1 MVQAGLL
8 LLALPVVAQVKFG
21 ETSTNLNGTIS
32 SGYSATY
39 GNLTPSTHA
48 WTIGG
53 DATLSGSYHSPNFLS
68 FTISP
73 YLNQSS
79 ANSDFQSI
87 SNASGVDAT
96 VNIFNGSKFPG
107 SVTYSKAY
115 NSEGNYAVPGL
126 PDYVTHGDSDSF
138 GINWSENIPD
148 APSFSA
154 GFQTGNS
161 SYSVYGISNQ
171 GNNSFH
177 STNLHS
183 GYTWAGFNMGAYY
196 VNGGGHS
203 QVPALAA
210 GAPSTEIHSGNSG
223 EGFNVSHLLP
233 WQGSM
238 SGSYN
243 RSTWDSEYLGYN
255 TNGTINLL
263 NAVATVRPR
272 NNLGVSGSASYSD
285 NLAGQLAQSVIG
297 VGGIVPG
304 FNSNQSS
311 NSLDLLGVVG
321 YTPMANLQTDAFVE
335 RRTQSFLGQDYGVTS
350 YGGGGTYTHNLAGG
364 TINGSL
370 NLTAN
375 AADNSGQDTLG
386 FSASGNYSNI
396 VKGWHLNGSF
406 GYAQN
411 VQTLLITYMNSFYNY
426 SANARRRWGQFNLGV
441 GAGGSNTALTDQ
453 PGTANN
459 SQSYNASLAYG
470 IWLTATGTYAR
481 SNGQALLTGTGL
493 VPVPIPS
500 PILPSGLVSL
510 YGGESYAFSLSSIPT
525 KKLVIAATFG
535 KSITDTTNNSIFSS
549 NQTNQFNSIVQYRVR
564 KLNFVSGYARLEQ
577 GFSGSGLPTEIISS
591 YYMGVSRWFN
601 FF

>member
-8 LLALPVVAQVKFG
+8 LMAVPAVAQVQFG
-21 ETSTNLNGTIS
+21 EASTNLNGTIS

-39 GNLTPSTHA
+39 GNLTPSTHS

-53 DATLSGSYHSPNFLS
+53 DATFSGYYHSPNFLS
-68 FTISP
+68 FTVSP

-87 SNASGVDAT
+87 SDASGVNAT

-107 SVTYSKAY
+107 AVTYSKAY

-126 PDYVTHGDSDSF
+126 ADYVTHGNSDSF
-138 GINWSENIPD
+138 GINWSENLPN

-154 GFQTGNS
+154 GFQMGNS
-161 SYSVYGISNQ
+161 SYSVYGISDQ
-171 GNNSFH
+171 GTNAFH

-183 GYTWAGFNMGAYY
+183 AYTWEGFNMGAYY

-203 QVPALAA
+203 DVPALAA
-210 GAPSTEIHSGNSG
+210 GAPSTEIRTGNSG
-223 EGFNVSHLLP
+223 EGFNVNHLLP
-233 WQGSM
+233 WSGSV

-243 RSTWDSEYLGYN
+243 RSTWDSDYLGF
-255 TNGTINLL
+255 TTSGTINLL
-263 NAVATVRPR
+263 NTVATVRPR
-272 NNLGVSGSASYSD
+272 NNLSVSGSANYSD
-285 NLAGQLAQSVIG
+285 NLAGQLAESVVG
-297 VGGIVPG
+297 VGGIVPA
-304 FNSNQSS
+304 FNTNQSS
-311 NSLDLLGVVG
+311 DSLDLLGTVT
-321 YTPMANLQTDAFVE
+321 YTPMPNLQTDGFVE

-350 YGGGGTYTHNLAGG
+350 YGGGGTYAHALAGG
-364 TINGSL
+364 TLNGSV
-370 NLTAN
+370 NVSAN
-375 AADNSGQDTLG
+375 AADNTGRDTLG
-386 FSASGNYSNI
+386 FSATGNYSNI
-396 VKGWHLNGSF
+396 VRGWHLNGSF

-411 VQTLLITYMNSFYNY
+411 VQTLIITYMNSFYNY
-426 SANARRRWGQFNLGV
+426 SVSARRRWGQFNLGV

-459 SQSYNASLAYG
+459 SQSYNASVAYG
-470 IWLTATGTYAR
+470 TLLTATGTYAR
-481 SNGQALLTGTGL
+481 SSGQALLTGTGL

-500 PILPSGLVSL
+500 PILPSSLVSL
-510 YGGESYAFSLSSIPT
+510 YGGDSYAFSLSAIPT
-525 KKLVIAATFG
+525 KRLVIAATFG
-535 KSITDTTNNSIFSS
+535 KAITSTTNNSILSS
-549 NQTNQFNSIVQYRVR
+549 NETNQLNSIVQYRVR

-577 GFSGSGLPTEIISS
+577 GFSGSGRPTEIISS

>member
-1 MVQAGLL
+1 MVQTGLL
-8 LLALPVVAQVKFG
+8 LLAVPAVAQVKFG

-39 GNLTPSTHA
+39 GNLIPSTHG

-53 DATLSGSYHSPNFLS
+53 DATFSGSFHSPNFLS
-68 FTISP
+68 FTVSP

-87 SNASGVDAT
+87 SNASGVNAT

-107 SVTYSKAY
+107 SVTYSKAF

-126 PDYVTHGDSDSF
+126 ADYVTHGDSDSF
-138 GINWSENIPD
+138 GINWSENLPN

-161 SYSVYGISNQ
+161 SYSVYGLSDQ
-171 GNNSFH
+171 GNNAFH

-210 GAPSTEIHSGNSG
+210 GELSTEIQSNNSG
-223 EGFNVSHLLP
+223 EGFNVTHLLP
-233 WQGSM
+233 WQGSI

-243 RSTWDSEYLGYN
+243 RSSWDSDYLGYS
-255 TNGTINLL
+255 TSGTINIV
-263 NAVATVRPR
+263 NSVATVRPR
-272 NNLGVSGSASYSD
+272 NNLSVSGSANYSD
-285 NLAGQLAQSVIG
+285 NLAGQLAESVIG

-304 FNSNQSS
+304 FNTNQSS
-311 NSLDLLGVVG
+311 DSLDLLGVVS
-321 YTPMANLQTDAFVE
+321 YTPMPNLQTDAFVE
-335 RRTQSFLGQDYGVTS
+335 RRTQSFLGQNYGVTS
-350 YGGGGTYTHNLAGG
+350 YGGGGTYSHNLAGG
-364 TINGSL
+364 TVNGSL
-370 NLTAN
+370 NMSAN
-375 AADNSGQDTLG
+375 SADNSGQDTLG
-386 FSASGNYSNI
+386 FSASGNYSN
-396 VKGWHLNGSF
+396 VVREWHLNGSF

-411 VQTLLITYMNSFYNY
+411 VQTLLITYMNSYYNY
-426 SANARRRWGQFNLGV
+426 SGNARRRWGQFNLGV
-441 GAGGSNTALTDQ
+441 GVGGANTALTDQ
-453 PGTANN
+453 PGTANS

-470 IWLTATGTYAR
+470 LWLTATGSYAR
-481 SNGQALLTGTGL
+481 SSGQALLTGAGL
-493 VPVPIPS
+493 APVPIPS
-500 PILPSGLVSL
+500 PILPSSLVSL
-510 YGGESYAFSLSSIPT
+510 YGGDSYAFSVSSIPT
-525 KKLVIAATFG
+525 KRLVIAATFG
-535 KSITDTTNNSIFSS
+535 KAMTDTTNNSILSS
-549 NQTNQFNSIVQYRVR
+549 NRTNQFSSIVQYRVR
-564 KLNFVSGYARLEQ
+564 KLNFISGYARLEQ
-577 GFSGSGLPTEIISS
+577 GFTGSGLPPEIISS

>member
-1 MVQAGLL
+1 MVPAGLL
-8 LLALPVVAQVKFG
+8 LLAVPVVAQVKFG
-21 ETSTNLNGTIS
+21 EASTNLNGTIS

-39 GNLTPSTHA
+39 GNLIPSTHD

-53 DATLSGSYHSPNFLS
+53 DATFSGSYHSPNFLS
-68 FTISP
+68 FSVSP

-87 SNASGVDAT
+87 SNASGVNAT
-96 VNIFNGSKFPG
+96 VNVFNGSKFPG

-115 NSEGNYAVPGL
+115 NSEGNYAVPGIA
-126 PDYVTHGDSDSF
+126 DYVTHGNSDSF
-138 GINWSENIPD
+138 GVNWSENIPD

-154 GFQTGNS
+154 GYQMGNS
-161 SYSVYGISNQ
+161 SYSVYGLDNQ

-183 GYTWAGFNMGAYY
+183 GYNWAGFNMGAYY

-203 QVPALAA
+203 QIPALAS
-210 GAPSTEIHSGNSG
+210 GEPSTAIQSNNSG

-233 WQGSM
+233 WQGSA

-243 RSTWDSEYLGYN
+243 RSTWDSDYLGYN
-255 TNGTINLL
+255 THGTINLV
-263 NAVATVRPR
+263 NAIATVRPR
-272 NNLGVSGSASYSD
+272 NNLSASGSASYSD

-304 FNSNQSS
+304 FDSSQSS
-311 NSLDLLGVVG
+311 DSLDLLAIAT

-335 RRTQSFLGQDYGVTS
+335 RRTQSFLGKDYGVTS
-350 YGGGGTYTHNLAGG
+350 YGGGGTYSHNLAGG
-364 TINGSL
+364 TVNGAL
-370 NLTAN
+370 NMSAN
-375 AADNSGQDTLG
+375 AADNTGQDTLG

-396 VKGWHLNGSF
+396 VKEWHLNGSF

-411 VQTLLITYMNSFYNY
+411 VQTLLITYMNSYYNY
-426 SANARRRWGQFNLGV
+426 SGNARRRWGQFSLGV
-441 GAGGSNTALTDQ
+441 GAGGANTALTDQ
-453 PGTANN
+453 PGTANS
-459 SQSYNASLAYG
+459 SQSYNGNVAYG
-470 IWLTATGTYAR
+470 IWLIASGTYAH

-500 PILPSGLVSL
+500 PIVPSSLVSL
-510 YGGESYAFSLSSIPT
+510 YGGDSYAFSLSSIPT

-535 KSITDTTNNSIFSS
+535 KSNTNTTYNSILSS

-564 KLNFVSGYARLEQ
+564 KLNFISGYARLEQ

>member
-1 MVQAGLL
+1 MVQTGLL
-8 LLALPVVAQVKFG
+8 LLAVPSVAQVKFG

-39 GNLTPSTHA
+39 GNLTPSTHD

-53 DATLSGSYHSPNFLS
+53 DATFSGSFHSPNFLS
-68 FTISP
+68 FNVSP

-87 SNASGVDAT
+87 SNASGVNAT
-96 VNIFNGSKFPG
+96 VNVFNGSKFPG

-115 NSEGNYAVPGL
+115 NQEGNYAVPGL
-126 PDYVTHGDSDSF
+126 ADYVTHGNSDAF

-161 SYSVYGISNQ
+161 SYSVYGINNQ
-171 GNNSFH
+171 GNNTFY

-183 GYTWAGFNMGAYY
+183 GYNWAGFNMGAYY
-196 VNGGGHS
+196 VDGGGHS
-203 QVPALAA
+203 KIPALAA
-210 GAPSTEIHSGNSG
+210 GEPSTEIRSDNSG

-233 WQGSM
+233 WQGSV
-238 SGSYN
+238 SGNYN
-243 RSTWDSEYLGYN
+243 RSTWNSDYLGFN
-255 TNGTINLL
+255 TSGTINLV
-263 NAVATVRPR
+263 NSVATVRPR
-272 NNLGVSGSASYSD
+272 NNLSVSGSANYSD

-304 FNSNQSS
+304 FNSDQSS
-311 NSLDLLGVVG
+311 NSLDLLGIVS
-321 YTPMANLQTDAFVE
+321 YTAMANLQTDAFVE

-350 YGGGGTYTHNLAGG
+350 YGGGASYTHTLAGG
-364 TINGSL
+364 TLNGAL
-370 NLTAN
+370 NMSAN
-375 AADNSGQDTLG
+375 AADNTGQDTLG

-396 VKGWHLNGSF
+396 VKEWHLNGSF

-411 VQTLLITYMNSFYNY
+411 VQTLLITYMSSYYNY
-426 SANARRRWGQFNLGV
+426 SGNARRRWGQFSLGFGGG
-441 GAGGSNTALTDQ
+441 GANTALTNQ
-453 PGTANN
+453 PGTANS
-459 SQSYNASLAYG
+459 SQSYNANVAYG
-470 IWLTATGTYAR
+470 VWLIASGTYAR
-481 SNGQALLTGTGL
+481 STGQALLTGTGL

-500 PILPSGLVSL
+500 PILPTGLVSL
-510 YGGESYAFSLSSIPT
+510 YGGDSYSFSLSSIPT
-525 KKLVIAATFG
+525 KRLVIAATFD
-535 KSITDTTNNSIFSS
+535 KSITNTTNNSILSS
-549 NQTNQFNSIVQYRVR
+549 NETNQFNSIVQYRVR
-564 KLNFVSGYARLEQ
+564 KLNFISGYARLQQ
-577 GFSGSGLPTEIISS
+577 GFTGSGLPAQIISS

>member
-1 MVQAGLL
+1 MVLAGLL
-8 LLALPVVAQVKFG
+8 LPAVPVVAQVKFG

-53 DATLSGSYHSPNFLS
+53 DATFSGSYHSPNFLS
-68 FTISP
+68 FTVSP

-87 SNASGVDAT
+87 SNASGVNAT
-96 VNIFNGSKFPG
+96 VNIFNGSKYPG
-107 SVTYSKAY
+107 AVTYSKAY

-126 PDYVTHGDSDSF
+126 ADYVTHGNSDSF

-154 GFQTGNS
+154 GFQAGNS

-171 GNNSFH
+171 GSNAFH

-183 GYTWAGFNMGAYY
+183 AYTWAGFNMGAYY

-203 QVPALAA
+203 QIPALAA
-210 GAPSTEIHSGNSG
+210 GEASTEISSDNSG
-223 EGFNVSHLLP
+223 EGFNVTHLLP
-233 WQGSM
+233 WQGSI

-243 RSTWDSEYLGYN
+243 RSTWDSEYLGFN
-255 TNGTINLL
+255 TSGTINLL
-263 NAVATVRPR
+263 NAAGTVRPR
-272 NNLGVSGSASYSD
+272 NNLSISGSANYSD

-311 NSLDLLGVVG
+311 DSVDLLGIAT

-350 YGGGGTYTHNLAGG
+350 YGGGGTYSHTLAGG
-364 TINGSL
+364 TLNGTL
-370 NLTAN
+370 NMTAN
-375 AADNSGQDTLG
+375 AADGSGQDTLG

-411 VQTLLITYMNSFYNY
+411 VQTLLITYMNSYYNY
-426 SANARRRWGQFNLGV
+426 SGNARRRWGQFNLGV
-441 GAGGSNTALTDQ
+441 GAGGANTALTNQ

-459 SQSYNASLAYG
+459 SQSYNASVAYG
-470 IWLTATGTYAR
+470 IWLTGTGTYTR

-500 PILPSGLVSL
+500 PILPSSLVSL
-510 YGGESYAFSLSSIPT
+510 YGGDSYSFSLSTIPT
-525 KKLVIAATFG
+525 KRLVIAATFG
-535 KSITDTTNNSIFSS
+535 KSNTNTTNNSILSS
-549 NQTNQFNSIVQYRVR
+549 NQTNQFNSIIQYRVR

-577 GFSGSGLPTEIISS
+577 GFSGSGLPAENISS

>member
-1 MVQAGLL
+1 MMQAGLL
-8 LLALPVVAQVKFG
+8 LLAVPVVAQVKFG

-53 DATLSGSYHSPNFLS
+53 DGTFSGSYHSPNFLS
-68 FTISP
+68 FTVSP

-87 SNASGVDAT
+87 SNASGVNAT

-107 SVTYSKAY
+107 SVTYAKAY

-126 PDYVTHGDSDSF
+126 SDYVTHGNSDSF
-138 GINWSENIPD
+138 GINWSENLPD

-161 SYSVYGISNQ
+161 SYSVYGLDNQ
-171 GNNSFH
+171 GNNAFH

-203 QVPALAA
+203 AIPALAA
-210 GAPSTEIHSGNSG
+210 GEPSTEINTDNSG
-223 EGFNVSHLLP
+223 EGFNVTHLLP
-233 WQGSM
+233 WQGSA

-243 RSTWDSEYLGYN
+243 RSTWNSDYLGYH
-255 TNGTINLL
+255 TNGTINLV

-272 NNLGVSGSASYSD
+272 NNLSVSGSANYSD
-285 NLAGQLAQSVIG
+285 NLAGQLAESVIG

-311 NSLDLLGVVG
+311 DSFDVLGVVT
-321 YTPMANLQTDAFVE
+321 YTAMANLQTDGFVE

-350 YGGGGTYTHNLAGG
+350 YGGGGTYSHNLAGG
-364 TINGSL
+364 TLNGTVSVS
-370 NLTAN
+370 AN
-375 AADNSGQDTLG
+375 SADNTGQDTLG

-411 VQTLLITYMNSFYNY
+411 AQTLLITYMNSYYNY
-426 SANARRRWGQFNLGV
+426 SGNARRRVGQFNFSV
-441 GAGGSNTALTDQ
+441 GAGGANTALTDQ

-459 SQSYNASLAYG
+459 GQSYNASLAYG
-470 IWLTATGTYAR
+470 MWLIATGTYAR
-481 SNGQALLTGTGL
+481 SSGQALLTGTGL

-500 PILPSGLVSL
+500 PIIPSGLVSL
-510 YGGESYAFSLSSIPT
+510 YGGDSYAFSVSSIPT

-535 KSITDTTNNSIFSS
+535 KSITDTTNNSILSS

-564 KLNFVSGYARLEQ
+564 KLNFISGYSRLEQ
-577 GFSGSGLPTEIISS
+577 GFSGSGLPPEIISS